1 MDTSSDD
8 IIEIKSIKKV
18 TNKRKIEA
26 SDIYHDKSS
35 DSDIIFVRAEK
46 NMTAEKKFICT
57 DQNRVNQDNILNG
70 NEKNENAKKEKVV
83 SKNGTQQKDLRNTST
98 ILEVTKETDK
108 DKYVGSIKSNCEFDR
123 DISAEIEECKR
134 LVPNTSNIEEINDI
148 SAEIK
153 EIKSLTP
160 NISNTQD
167 GNGISSEIHG
177 YESPKLDILN
187 NEGKDYKSETED
199 DLDSI
204 FNLNKNTIFQQYDN
218 SKARKKTSIEGIK
231 NTNCTS
237 IALNESI
244 NVHKKDRNCNVNET
258 KEISTGYKKDTPIK
272 NYNKLKCID
281 IKNYSSIILDVPDN
295 KETIRKK
302 EKDLTKIF
310 IKENGNLKKYFF
322 LGKNQTFEEIYKEII
337 GYDLDKKI
345 FYKNMAVS
353 KYSTLENI
361 CYNDCDNIF
370 EIINVNKNEN
380 NLQEIE
386 IKVNYDFNKTVSVQV
401 DRNQKFKDLL
411 QICTILC
418 PGYNFKNVMMNG
430 DTFDMN
436 EIISNY
442 LESNDVI
449 DIY

>member
-1 MDTSSDD
+1 
-8 IIEIKSIKKV
+8 
-18 TNKRKIEA
+18 
-26 SDIYHDKSS
+26 
-35 DSDIIFVRAEK
+35 
-46 NMTAEKKFICT
+46 
-57 DQNRVNQDNILNG
+57 
-70 NEKNENAKKEKVV
+70 
-83 SKNGTQQKDLRNTST
+83 
-98 ILEVTKETDK
+98 
-108 DKYVGSIKSNCEFDR
+108 
-123 DISAEIEECKR
+123 
-134 LVPNTSNIEEINDI
+134 
-148 SAEIK
+148 
-153 EIKSLTP
+153 
-160 NISNTQD
+160 
-167 GNGISSEIHG
+167 
-177 YESPKLDILN
+177 
-187 NEGKDYKSETED
+187 
-199 DLDSI
+199 
-204 FNLNKNTIFQQYDN
+204 
-218 SKARKKTSIEGIK
+218 
-231 NTNCTS
+231 
-237 IALNESI
+237 
-244 NVHKKDRNCNVNET
+244 NET